1 MKPKKKNKVLEQV
14 KIARKASR
22 EEEIKQH
29 GKQIKYIKIAKSKKN
44 DYIYQQIFNHKHSN
58 NQSHE
63 NFIDRSCCFF
73 ACIQFMQKMLCMYK
87 TEYCHSEW
95 R

>member
-29 GKQIKYIKIAKSKKN
+29 GKQIKYIKIAKSKKTYN
-44 DYIYQQIFNHKHSN
+44 
-58 NQSHE
+58 
-63 NFIDRSCCFF
+63 R
-73 ACIQFMQKMLCMYK
+73 KMNRTDL
-87 TEYCHSEW
+87 EEI
-95 R
+95 